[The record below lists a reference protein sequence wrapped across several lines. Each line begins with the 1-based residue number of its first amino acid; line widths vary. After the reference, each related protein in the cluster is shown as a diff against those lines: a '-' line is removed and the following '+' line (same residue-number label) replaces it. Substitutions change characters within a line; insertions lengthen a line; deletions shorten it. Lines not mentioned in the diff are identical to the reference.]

1 MGFEAGWLAALQVLG
16 VHEDSPL
23 RDLGQ
28 IPFPSPTATVQN
40 PPMPIEEKETASM
53 RELME
58 HIDAHAELND
68 MEATSIPSA

>member
-1 MGFEAGWLAALQVLG
+1 MAALQVLG